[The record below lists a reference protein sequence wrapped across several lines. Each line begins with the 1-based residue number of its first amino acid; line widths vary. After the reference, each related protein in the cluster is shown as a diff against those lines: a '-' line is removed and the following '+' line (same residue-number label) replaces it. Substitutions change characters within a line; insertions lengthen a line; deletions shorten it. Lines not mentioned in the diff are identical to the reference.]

1 MPFKTGWFIIRT
13 VDQSPPFIYYL
24 PIYSNHRKCASNC
37 STWSIISRIWS
48 FQVRKYFKIST
59 TIFIPSATRTWPT
72 NLSSPC
78 IFHPSLPS
86 NISLGINLSWKRTKL
101 VHRVLYEVSRWR
113 ILGKILLFR
122 GRKFWS
128 KKRKISWFYRGE
140 ENNSRDNER

>member
-1 MPFKTGWFIIRT
+1 MIYHSHGWSVSPVHLLFT
-13 VDQSPPFIYYL
+13 HLFQSPEM
-24 PIYSNHRKCASNC
+24 C
-37 STWSIISRIWS
+37 
-48 FQVRKYFKIST
+48 FQLFHLIDNFANLKFPGEEIFQNFEAT

-101 VHRVLYEVSRWR
+101 VHRVLYEVSLWR

-128 KKRKISWFYRGE
+128 KRRKNAWFYRAE
-140 ENNSRDNER
+140 ENNRDNER